1 MHGAI
6 GRFTAKTN
14 KTGLAL
20 FPERQM
26 VNHNVLTIP
35 QNCIKRTCIDSI
47 LLSNTLSGHWS
58 SCSPVQ
64 PRIRVLCFSLADFLT
79 EAAAKEIFSILT
91 NYFFLWLVQFIFNFA
106 DLVALRW
113 QWSPWMELYWT
124 PQPRHSSSPWVRV
137 GRDFGG
143 KNYQISLINKSW
155 LQIQWWWYKMTLVNL
170 TISPFL

>member
-47 LLSNTLSGHWS
+47 LVSNTLSGQVVHLYN
-58 SCSPVQ
+58 PAYEFFVF
-64 PRIRVLCFSLADFLT
+64 PLL
-79 EAAAKEIFSILT
+79 IFSPKPQLKK
-91 NYFFLWLVQFIFNFA
+91 YLQF
-106 DLVALRW
+106 
-113 QWSPWMELYWT
+113 
-124 PQPRHSSSPWVRV
+124 
-137 GRDFGG
+137 
-143 KNYQISLINKSW
+143 
-155 LQIQWWWYKMTLVNL
+155 
-170 TISPFL
+170 